1 MSAAPSTDG
10 LRFTIKDRGDASQL
24 LGNLPIGTRVAVEGP
39 YGACTPEVLAGNK
52 LLMIAGGVGIG
63 PIRSLLER
71 VGPETEP
78 VILYRARSEKDLVH
92 LEELNQLAARVNG
105 YVHTIVGPTS
115 SLTIKDPFSKAVL
128 LSFVPDLQERE
139 VVVAG
144 PESLLFAAYKGLRG
158 AGIDS
163 LDIHFERPWW

>member
-1 MSAAPSTDG
+1 
-10 LRFTIKDRGDASQL
+10 
-24 LGNLPIGTRVAVEGP
+24 
-39 YGACTPEVLAGNK
+39 
-52 LLMIAGGVGIG
+52 MIAGGVGIG

-92 LEELNQLAARVNG
+92 VEELTELAIRVNG
-105 YVHTIVGPTS
+105 RVQTIVGPTS
-115 SLTIKDPFSKAVL
+115 SLAVKDPFSTAVL
-128 LSFVPDLQERE
+128 LTSVPDLQDRE

-144 PESLLFAAYKGLRG
+144 PESLLFAAYKGLRA
-158 AGIDS
+158 AGIDA